1 MSKSVFTNKYLSV
14 FISRFIPAYFR
25 ETFPRY
31 EEFIKLF
38 LQYLEQ
44 NEKTYDNITN
54 YLKFFDLDEIL
65 RLKNSAIP
73 EQQALGDALIDR
85 VYEQFLGSIEARF
98 LSSLLDEQLFLKHQ
112 SSLIRFKGTK
122 YAFLFFFLLVLGGY
136 FKIVDA
142 NRANRRHNG
151 FYLHNGL
158 ITYGNNSTEFV
169 SPYIYI
175 VISNFYPDQYRRI
188 IDVLNPA
195 GMFPLKFYQKLIK
208 FNSPTLTAEQ
218 YLAMFTN
225 AYVVWI
231 RDTDGATGGETRI
244 GMTKVVKYQL
254 LQSQPDDSVT
264 FDLETIDLKK
274 YSYVNPSDLGATGVH
289 PDYILFETVAN
300 DTMFPNETF
309 NKIRLVNNP
318 NPGVDY
324 FYKSAQI
331 ISEGT
336 LLFEGWFNPDDYS
349 EVFPIVSNT
358 SIQVLV
364 KEP

>member
-1 MSKSVFTNKYLSV
+1 MAVSAFTNKYLSV
-14 FISRFIPAYFR
+14 FLSRFVPSYFTK
-25 ETFPRY
+25 TFPRY
-31 EEFIKLF
+31 EEFVKKF
-38 LQYLEQ
+38 LEYLEQ
-44 NEKTYDNITN
+44 NGNVYENITN
-54 YLKFFDLDEIL
+54 YLKYFDLDEIL
-65 RLKNSAIP
+65 RLKNSADP
-73 EQQALGDALIDR
+73 AEQTLGDQLIDR

-136 FKIVDA
+136 FQIVDA

-158 ITYGNNSTEFV
+158 ITYGTSSSEYV
-169 SPYIYI
+169 SPFIYI

-195 GMFPLKFYQKLIK
+195 GMYPLKFYQKLIE
-208 FNSPTLTAEQ
+208 FHSSSLTPEQ
-218 YLAMFTN
+218 YLAMFNN
-225 AYVVWI
+225 AYVVWV

-244 GMTKVVKYQL
+244 GMTKVVRYQL
-254 LQSQPDDSVT
+254 LQSQPNDSMV

-274 YSYVNPSDLGATGVH
+274 YSYVNPADLGATGVN
-289 PDYILFETVAN
+289 PDFILFETVAN
-300 DTMFPNETF
+300 ATMFPNEQF
-309 NKIRLVNNP
+309 NKVRLVNNP
-318 NPGVDY
+318 NPGTDY
-324 FYKSAQI
+324 FYKDADI

-336 LLFEGWFNPDDYS
+336 LLFEGWFNPANYA
-349 EVFPIVSNT
+349 ETYPIASNT
-358 SIQVLV
+358 SIQILV